1 MDTLGTLACD
11 TWARHDEAAPFEAR
25 LTHSALQGRGPDAAI
40 LARFGHDRGAD
51 PPPRLMLVELH
62 LKNLAIFEDASI
74 VFGEGFNVITG
85 EPGSGKSLVAGS
97 IGLLLGGKGD
107 PDRIRSGSDDAEVA
121 ALFAIDPR
129 SARAASLGVEVDEGE
144 VVLRRSLRRTGRAG
158 SAINGALAATSQLAA
173 VADKLLSVV
182 GQHEHQRLLAPE
194 WHQVL
199 LDQSAGLWSARQQ
212 LRSAVTSWRER
223 RSELAAVREGAA
235 QREATIARLD
245 RELEEID
252 RVAPRPGEDEELA
265 REREILRHAGEL
277 AEVAARGRDRLYEG
291 DDAAVTVVE
300 RVRLDLERVARLD
313 PSLGE
318 VAKLLEPAEIALQEA
333 GRALISYGSRLDPDP
348 DRLEALE
355 GRLGALE
362 RLKRSHAGSLASV
375 LERASALRAERA
387 RCEDG
392 PERLDALAAEVA
404 SAERAARAQAR
415 GLSDRRAA
423 HSSVLAR
430 AIEQELN
437 TLGMAACRFEI
448 EVTSPS
454 TDAEREPGPAGW
466 DEVRF
471 LIAPNRGEDLKPL
484 DRIASGG
491 ELSRVFLALSRHL
504 DPAQERPSLLFDEV
518 DAGIGGAVAEVV
530 GRKLREMSRYT
541 QVLCITHLPQIASL
555 GDRHIRLWKETV
567 GQRTVARAEE
577 VRGEARVRE
586 VARMLG
592 GADLTETTLKHAAEM
607 IANGAHAS
615 ADEPSAAGTPVPAA
629 GAARGSAKRSGGP
642 RRSPS

>member
-1 MDTLGTLACD
+1 VKDVRQGAV
-11 TWARHDEAAPFEAR
+11 APFGPALAVGR
-25 LTHSALQGRGPDAAI
+25 ALQGGPKDAAI
-40 LARFGHDRGAD
+40 LARFGHDRGAE
-51 PPPRLMLVELH
+51 PPPRRMLVELH

-74 VFGEGFNVITG
+74 VFGEGLNVITG

-107 PDRIRSGSDDAEVA
+107 PDRIRTGADDAEVS
-121 ALFAIDPR
+121 ALFAIDPT
-129 SARAASLGVEVDEGE
+129 SARANTLGVEVEDGE
-144 VVLRRSLRRTGRAG
+144 VVLRRSLRRAGRGG
-158 SAINGALAATSQLAA
+158 SAINGSLVATSQLAA
-173 VADKLLSVV
+173 VADRLLSVV

-199 LDQSAGLWSARQQ
+199 LDQSAGLWELRQA
-212 LRSAVTSWRER
+212 LRTAVATWRER
-223 RSELAAVREGAA
+223 RAELAALREGAA
-235 QREATIARLD
+235 QRDAMLARLD
-245 RELEEID
+245 RELEEIE
-252 RVAPRPGEDEELA
+252 RVAPKACEDEELT

-277 AEVAARGRDRLYEG
+277 ADVAGRGRELLYEG
-291 DDAAVTVVE
+291 DDSAVTVVE

-313 PSLGE
+313 PALGE
-318 VAKLLEPAEIALQEA
+318 GAKLLEPAEIALQEA

-348 DRLEALE
+348 DRLETIEA
-355 GRLGALE
+355 RLGALE
-362 RLKRSHAGSLASV
+362 RLKRGHGGTLAAV
-375 LERASALRAERA
+375 LDRASALRAERA

-392 PERLDALAAEVA
+392 PGRLDTLASEVAAAEQAVRALA
-404 SAERAARAQAR
+404 RR
-415 GLSDRRAA
+415 LSDRRAA
-423 HSSVLAR
+423 HSAVLAR

-437 TLGMAACRFEI
+437 TLGMAACRFAV

-454 TDAEREPGPAGW
+454 TETEREPGPAGW

-504 DPAQERPSLLFDEV
+504 DPSEERPSLLFDEV

-586 VARMLG
+586 IARMLG

-607 IANGAHAS
+607 IASGGQAVEEGRAARSRGGAES
-615 ADEPSAAGTPVPAA
+615 APGRAGTK
-629 GAARGSAKRSGGP
+629 RGGV
-642 RRSPS
+642 RRPSS